1 MKKVLAFVLSAA
13 MMLPALPMKA
23 FSQNALPETAGEEV
37 TKPETVNAE
46 AEVSETT
53 VENNMAAD
61 TAAVAKE
68 DSVNEEETEVM
79 AHAIPA
85 SGAEVSNAVITFIA
99 GNRKYNPGKLDVT
112 TLIRGI
118 DLAEKLGDNYIPKI
132 EFKVYLNDDNQE
144 TDIEKKE
151 ISPINEGMVNLET
164 TFNKNTSGSDMVYRI
179 EVYPIGKPEE
189 KKTRLITIPSVEI
202 QEYDSKVTQVNAEK
216 TIYGYAGGNVTFVI
230 SGSDLDQNG
239 LEYKITKDGQ
249 PYTPNLP
256 LVFNN
261 VVGQLGKALNVTF
274 EIEPNEGEENVTYTF
289 SVKGKKEADFKSAS
303 ITQRGLKSYVLIE
316 KISQQKF
323 EIPEE
328 GKKIRIELELNK
340 EWDGELKTE
349 VRKDGVKVDCLVEK
363 ISTDKKNSRIIYIHF
378 PANTVKQV
386 VNYTVHFMT
395 DTEVFLDRPVVKL
408 TQDPLSEKTVFTDI
422 ITKNAFLPLKGGVQ
436 GITIKGVNLLKEHLT
451 IEAYKVV
458 NNELSPVSETE
469 MTINDFAGTDKL
481 MTSHVKFEP
490 VTEETTYKFVVKDTK
505 YNNEKEIFIHLSK
518 EGSDREM
525 RNYDPVKLFFLTD
538 TTIKMVINEPIKEA
552 RKDSIIKHA
561 RIIKDDVSYSL
572 PEGTTVTV
580 DGTDIYIDMKK
591 WELGDYK
598 NVKLHFP
605 DRTIE
610 SLKKPYYQNLSF
622 NHNVD
627 LAGII
632 ESSEFVEGSVLDHK
646 GGKVHLQI
654 KGHNF
659 NDKIVRAKVSKL
671 EALKKLLDGS
681 VGVTELEDVEV
692 QATDKQ
698 IDITFTAPP
707 NRTDRIESYIV
718 LLSLDGIY
726 YSGEYAQTINE
737 RAKRMVVSVKNEG
750 LDTTEPVLG
759 FARITSYETNPIVNG
774 VLDSLH
780 TITPIN
786 QESKKT
792 FVYLYGINLDEKKTK
807 IRAIDSRGVIFS
819 PVGYSVADST
829 DRFLTVAW
837 AYQGY
842 GNNQFIELIA
852 PRMYKADIVNGEPVD
867 QKYKYQIA
875 VDGKNFNDEI
885 VVHATVKDD
894 GESRLDK
901 SELFCEMKLNFVDE
915 KGRVIHEPI
924 VRKGY
929 YILPPDAI
937 SMHPIEIEGY
947 EYTFNHSEYDIIHK
961 SIADFS
967 PGLEKTKKGEMTY
980 IYKNLNPEKEE
991 PQKDVGENKGGND
1004 YTEYNPEV
1012 VKENEGRS
1020 EDKTEINVEDPEL
1033 PLGEVDAE
1041 AFDIPEVAPLPNVLI
1056 EDVKDS
1062 KYEKEITEL
1071 AKYGIIKGTGENKV
1085 EPKKELSRAMFV
1097 EMLFRTVKDKTGD
1110 NKVLTDISS
1119 KDWFYE
1125 SASWASAK
1133 GIVKGD
1139 AKGNFNGKKP
1149 LTAAEFAVMMD
1160 RFMKKFNIVLPK
1172 TAEPQKAEGPKWAIE
1187 ALNNMYEMAVFGA
1200 DIKATDLINREQA
1213 AGVLYKLLKAKN
1225 VIK

>member
-85 SGAEVSNAVITFIA
+85 SGDQVSDAEITRIVLKKEVEATGGPLNVMIMGKNLMSGVEIKAFVGEQEA
-99 GNRKYNPGKLDVT
+99 GV
-112 TLIRGI
+112 
-118 DLAEKLGDNYIPKI
+118 
-132 EFKVYLNDDNQE
+132 EFKSTLEGDERRSFSTIIPENTTV
-144 TDIEKKE
+144 
-151 ISPINEGMVNLET
+151 SPV
-164 TFNKNTSGSDMVYRI
+164 VYRI
-179 EVYPIGKPEE
+179 EVYPTGKSEE
-189 KKTRLITIPSVEI
+189 KKTGLVTVKAVTIVDYNSSVKSVAPVKNEYSYARVNVSFGIT
-202 QEYDSKVTQVNAEK
+202 
-216 TIYGYAGGNVTFVI
+216 GR
-230 SGSDLDQNG
+230 DLNEGG
-239 LEYKITKDGQ
+239 LEYKITKNGQ
-249 PYTPNLP
+249 PYKPALKPIFKNI
-256 LVFNN
+256 
-261 VVGQLGKALNVTF
+261 VGKFGEALDVTF
-274 EIEPNEGEENVTYTF
+274 EIEPNEGEQNVTYTF

-303 ITQRGLKSYVLIE
+303 ITQRSLNSYVLIKNLSGKAFNIPVEGE
-316 KISQQKF
+316 KIRL
-323 EIPEE
+323 EM
-328 GKKIRIELELNK
+328 ELNK

-363 ISTDKKNSRIIYIHF
+363 ISTDKKNSRIIDIHF
-378 PANTVKQV
+378 PANTVKED

-395 DTEVFLDRPVVKL
+395 DTENFLE
-408 TQDPLSEKTVFTDI
+408 DPIVTVIQAALSDKTVFSK
-422 ITKNAFLPLKGGVQ
+422 ITTGNGFLPLAGGQSSVNIF
-436 GITIKGVNLLKEHLT
+436 GANLIKENMEIKAFKLVGSNYV
-451 IEAYKVV
+451 EATNDDIKLAGFDGR
-458 NNELSPVSETE
+458 EEIMTCLIDFMPV
-469 MTINDFAGTDKL
+469 K
-481 MTSHVKFEP
+481 
-490 VTEETTYKFVVKDTK
+490 EETVYRFVVSDKKD
-505 YNNEKEIFIHLSK
+505 NNQKEILITLSE
-518 EGSDREM
+518 EGSNKQVFNLNPE
-525 RNYDPVKLFFLTD
+525 NLYYIND
-538 TTIKMVINEPIKEA
+538 TTIRLAYNEPVMES
-552 RKDSIIKHA
+552 RKDAI
-561 RIIKDDVSYSL
+561 L
-572 PEGTTVTV
+572 
-580 DGTDIYIDMKK
+580 
-591 WELGDYK
+591 K
-598 NVKLHFP
+598 NVKISKTRDGETRELPSGTTISIDEAGISIDVKEWMFKMPGSEENDYRDVWIHFP
-605 DRTIE
+605 QRTIE
-610 SLKKPYYQNLSF
+610 TTGSNAYQNKAFSF
-622 NHNVD
+622 VIRE
-627 LAGII
+627 LGIV
-632 ESSEFVEGSVLDHK
+632 ETSEFVEGEVLGHE
-646 GGKVHLQI
+646 GGRVHLRVT
-654 KGHNF
+654 GHNF
-659 NDKIVRAKVSKL
+659 VKEKIRARVAKQEPLRKL
-671 EALKKLLDGS
+671 AGGKI
-681 VGVTELEDVEV
+681 GVTELKGVEV
-692 QATDKQ
+692 KATETQ
-698 IDITFTAPP
+698 IDVTFTAPE
-707 NRTDRIESYIV
+707 NETKHIENYIV
-718 LLSLDGIY
+718 LLSFDGIN
-726 YSGEYAQTINE
+726 YSSEYAQTMNE
-737 RAKRMVVSVKNEG
+737 RAKRMVIAVKNKG
-750 LDTTEPVLG
+750 LDTKEPVLG
-759 FARITSYETNPIVNG
+759 FAKITSYETNPLNEDG
-774 VLDSLH
+774 VPDSLH
-780 TITPIN
+780 TVTPIN

-792 FVYLYGINLDEKKTK
+792 FVYLYGMNLDQNKTK
-807 IRAIDSRGVIFS
+807 IRAVDQNGVLFS
-819 PVGYSVADST
+819 PVVDSSADSG
-829 DRFLTVAW
+829 DRFMLVGW
-837 AYQGY
+837 AILGY
-842 GNNQFIELIA
+842 NNNQFIEIIA
-852 PRMYKADIVNGEPVD
+852 PRGYKKD
-867 QKYKYQIA
+867 QTYTYQIA
-875 VDGKNFNDEI
+875 VDGKNFNEEI
-885 VVHATVKDD
+885 VVRATVKYD
-894 GESRLDK
+894 GETHLDK
-901 SELFCEMKLNFVDE
+901 DALLCEMKLNFVDE
-915 KGRVIHEPI
+915 KGRVIHEPLTL
-924 VRKGY
+924 KGY
-929 YILPPDAI
+929 KQLPVSTV
-937 SMHPIEIEGY
+937 SMLPIEIEGY
-947 EYTFNHSEYDIIHK
+947 KYTYNHNEYDLYHK
-961 SIADFS
+961 RLDAYS
-967 PGLEKTKKGEMTY
+967 PQIKEGKMGEITY

-1119 KDWFYE
+1119 KDWFYQ
-1125 SASWASAK
+1125 SASWASAQ